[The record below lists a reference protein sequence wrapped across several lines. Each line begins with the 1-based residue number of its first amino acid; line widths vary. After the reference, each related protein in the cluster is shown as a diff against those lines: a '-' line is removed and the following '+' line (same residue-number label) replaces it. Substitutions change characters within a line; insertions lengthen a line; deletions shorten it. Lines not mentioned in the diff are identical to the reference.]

1 LSRAW
6 FEAPTYGIVLCRCG
20 MLCTSMPAV
29 HLSWLLGW
37 QGWSQDLGAVAE
49 YVSAVACPVLGASSP
64 RAAALP
70 VACVP
75 LQCACAVSALIGH
88 GCLSGRI
95 TACLL
100 RLVLAPIWGVA
111 LQLLA
116 QLVACQA
123 HLFHCR
129 CFLGRVACVV
139 CIDCVS
145 ARGSVSGGR

>member
-1 LSRAW
+1 VQLLSMFQLLLACIGSKLASCGCFTCCLCALAVCMRGVCPYRAW
-6 FEAPTYGIVLCRCG
+6 
-20 MLCTSMPAV
+20 
-29 HLSWLLGW
+29 LLEW
-37 QGWSQDLGAVAE
+37 QD
-49 YVSAVACPVLGASSP
+49 Y
-64 RAAALP
+64 
-70 VACVP
+70 
-75 LQCACAVSALIGH
+75 
-88 GCLSGRI
+88 CLFAYAQHW
-95 TACLL
+95 ACLP

-111 LQLLA
+111 LQLLS